1 MSFQRQFNEALIQR
15 FIQLIGTHTGLQIRL
30 QEREALCEKICFRMN
45 VISIYLPE
53 AYYQLLETDTYQSQG
68 EWQELA
74 NLLTIGESYFFRD
87 KGQFS
92 LLRYQI
98 LPRLIA
104 AKKETKT
111 LRIWS
116 AGCSTGEEPYSLA
129 ILLTELIPDWESW
142 NLYILGTDINQ
153 ESINKAKQG
162 VYSSWSFRLLDQKLQ
177 NCYFEPHGTE
187 WKINNNIQDIVD
199 FKTVNLIKTPFPNL
213 LLDVQNIDL
222 ILCRNVFVYFDKPAI
237 SLVVN
242 KFYNTLQTEGY
253 LLTAHAELQGIDIS
267 LFHTESFP
275 ESTIYQRPKE
285 TVGGKLSRKK
295 AKVYSDTEEPILCP
309 SSLAANKVKI
319 ELAHLV
325 SKNYSLVPIK
335 DKISNEVNECR
346 RLSNLEISEKSAN
359 NSSFQTFLCEAETL
373 FKQKYYP
380 SAIQK
385 TEQAIALA
393 PKNFD
398 SYYLMAQIY
407 ANLGEY
413 GKAVHYCQQALKIDS
428 LSEKPLYLLAHIA
441 EERGDVEEAKS
452 LLKKIIYLVPSSI
465 LAYLEISGIYELE
478 GNLSRALKMRT
489 VALGILKK
497 LPQESIVESQE
508 KMTVGELIVHIQ
520 KMFQP
525 QL

>member
-15 FIQLIGTHTGLQIRL
+15 FIQLIGTHTGLQIRP
-30 QEREALCEKICFRMN
+30 QEREALCEKICYRMN
-45 VISIYLPE
+45 VVSIYLPE

-74 NLLTIGESYFFRD
+74 NLLTINESYFFRD

-92 LLRYQI
+92 LLKYQT
-98 LPRLIA
+98 LPQLIA
-104 AKKETKT
+104 AKKQTKT

-129 ILLTELIPDWESW
+129 ILLTELIPNWENW

-177 NCYFEPHGTE
+177 NCYFEPHRTE
-187 WKINNNIQDIVD
+187 WKINKNIQNMVD

-242 KFYNTLQTEGY
+242 KFYNTLQPGGY
-253 LLTAHAELQGIDIS
+253 FLTAHSELQGLDLS

-285 TVGGKLSRKK
+285 TVGAKLSRKK
-295 AKVYSDTEEPILCP
+295 AKVDSDTEKAIPCL
-309 SSLAANKVKI
+309 SSPAANQVKI
-319 ELAHLV
+319 ELAPLV
-325 SKNYSLVPIK
+325 SKNYSLVQVG
-335 DKISNEVNECR
+335 DKINNKVNECR
-346 RLSNLEISEKSAN
+346 RLANLEINDNPAN
-359 NSSFQTFLCEAETL
+359 PSTFQTLLCEAETL
-373 FKQKYYP
+373 FKHKSYA

-385 TEQAIALA
+385 AEQAIALA
-393 PKNFD
+393 PKNFG

-413 GKAVHYCQQALKIDS
+413 DKAVHYCQLALKIDS

-441 EERGDVEEAKS
+441 EERGNIEEAKS

-465 LAYLEISGIYELE
+465 SAYLELSCIYETE
-478 GNLSRALKMRT
+478 GNPSRALKIRT
-489 VALGILKK
+489 VALEILKK
-497 LPQESIVESQE
+497 LPQEAIVESQE
-508 KMTVGELIVHIQ
+508 KMTAGELIVHLQ
-520 KMFQP
+520 KMLQP